1 MFIEKL
7 IDQLVSECDNVEKI
21 DDDDNIII
29 CKEYSCVVYVVLLS
43 VIATIFIVIV
53 SYVIYFNWSILNM
66 PRIKYM
72 SKKQTL

>member
-1 MFIEKL
+1 M
-7 IDQLVSECDNVEKI
+7 VSECDNVEKI

-29 CKEYSCVVYVVLLS
+29 CKENSCVVYVVLLS
-43 VIATIFIVIV
+43 FVATIFIVIV
-53 SYVIYFNWSILNM
+53 SYVIYLNWSIINM

>member
-1 MFIEKL
+1 M
-7 IDQLVSECDNVEKI
+7 VSECDNVEKI

-43 VIATIFIVIV
+43 VIATIFIVIA

>member
-1 MFIEKL
+1 M
-7 IDQLVSECDNVEKI
+7 VSECDNVEEI
-21 DDDDNIII
+21 DDDDDNIII

>member
-1 MFIEKL
+1 M
-7 IDQLVSECDNVEKI
+7 VSECDNVEKI

-53 SYVIYFNWSILNM
+53 SYVIYLNWSIINM
-66 PRIKYM
+66 PKIKYM

>member
-1 MFIEKL
+1 M
-7 IDQLVSECDNVEKI
+7 IDPLVSECDVEKI

-29 CKEYSCVVYVVLLS
+29 CKENSCVVYVVLLS
-43 VIATIFIVIV
+43 FVATIFIVIV
-53 SYVIYFNWSILNM
+53 SYVIYLNWSIINM

>member
-1 MFIEKL
+1 M
-7 IDQLVSECDNVEKI
+7 VSECDNVEKI

>member
-1 MFIEKL
+1 M
-7 IDQLVSECDNVEKI
+7 IDPLVSECDVEKI

-29 CKEYSCVVYVVLLS
+29 CKENSCVVYVVLLS

-53 SYVIYFNWSILNM
+53 SYVIYFKWSIINM

>member
-1 MFIEKL
+1 M
-7 IDQLVSECDNVEKI
+7 IDPLVSECDVEKI

-29 CKEYSCVVYVVLLS
+29 CKENSCVVYVVLLS

-66 PRIKYM
+66 TRIKYM

>member
-1 MFIEKL
+1 M
-7 IDQLVSECDNVEKI
+7 IDPLVGKCDNVEKI

-29 CKEYSCVVYVVLLS
+29 CKENSCVVYVVLLS
-43 VIATIFIVIV
+43 FVATIFIVIV
-53 SYVIYFNWSILNM
+53 SYVIYLNWSIINM